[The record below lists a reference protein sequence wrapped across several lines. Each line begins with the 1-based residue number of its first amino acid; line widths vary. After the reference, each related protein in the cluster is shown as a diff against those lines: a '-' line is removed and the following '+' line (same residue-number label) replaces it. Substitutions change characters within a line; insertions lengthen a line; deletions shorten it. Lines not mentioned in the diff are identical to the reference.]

1 MLQAEPMAPSIS
13 AELQLLVKRLLGL
26 RENFN
31 TLADDFGVHIDH
43 EPMAETAE
51 GHQGAPGL
59 DILRTSICDIN
70 TQISLIEQLYDRLY
84 AARAQLF
91 GVGDGKWQDTDTP
104 QTRLMS
110 NDQGPLVAP
119 IRKGDFRAH

>member
-1 MLQAEPMAPSIS
+1 MLSQAEPMAPSIA

-70 TQISLIEQLYDRLY
+70 TQISLIEQVYDRLY

-91 GVGDGKWQDTDTP
+91 GVGDGKWHTTSP
-104 QTRLMS
+104 PPML
-110 NDQGPLVAP
+110 NGPCP
-119 IRKGDFRAH
+119 PSCAHP

>member
-1 MLQAEPMAPSIS
+1 MLQSEPMAPSIA

-91 GVGDGKWQDTDTP
+91 GVGDGKWHTTSP
-104 QTRLMS
+104 PPML
-110 NDQGPLVAP
+110 NDPYPSVRVISEPTKA
-119 IRKGDFRAH
+119 